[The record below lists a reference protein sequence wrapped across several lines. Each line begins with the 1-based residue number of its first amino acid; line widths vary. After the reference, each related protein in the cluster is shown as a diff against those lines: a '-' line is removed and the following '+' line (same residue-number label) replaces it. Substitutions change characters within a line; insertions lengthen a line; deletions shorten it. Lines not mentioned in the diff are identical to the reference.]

1 MNELSKQRC
10 PHCNAVYE
18 VGLSVCPECGLE
30 TQNPQVVSP
39 QVDSSE
45 PVENLHD
52 SEHDQLVSRSVCPL
66 YTLDKMQRAHATV

>member
-30 TQNPQVVSP
+30 TQNPQVVLP

-52 SEHDQLVSRSVCPL
+52 SEHDQLVSRNPGASTEIGSRV
-66 YTLDKMQRAHATV
+66 VF